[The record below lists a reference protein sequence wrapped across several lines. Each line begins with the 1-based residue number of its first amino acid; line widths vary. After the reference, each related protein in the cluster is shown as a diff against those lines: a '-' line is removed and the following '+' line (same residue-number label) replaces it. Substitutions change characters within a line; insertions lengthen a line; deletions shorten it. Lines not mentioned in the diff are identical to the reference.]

1 MDHGPAVEHEP
12 DPASAYK
19 TRIGVYLVIIYGII
33 YTGFIVLN
41 TAVPR
46 IMETPTI
53 LNLNLAVFY
62 GFGLIFLAII
72 MGLIYNYLCTKK
84 EDELKKQEGAGL

>member
-1 MDHGPAVEHEP
+1 MDHGPAVNHEP

-19 TRIGVYLVIIYGII
+19 TRIGVYLVIFYGIV

-41 TAVPR
+41 TFIPR
-46 IMETPTI
+46 VMTTPI
-53 LNLNLAVFY
+53 IFQLNLAVFY
-62 GFGLIFLAII
+62 GFGLIILAVI
-72 MGLIYNYLCTKK
+72 MGLVYNFLCSRK